1 MPESLSFFLSFL
13 KIGIFTF
20 GGGYAMIPLV
30 QREVIDKGWVK
41 EDEFLELLTLAQSAP
56 GPIALNTAVFVGY
69 KVHGYRGMLAA
80 VMGIILPAFLIILV
94 IAIFFNSIRENRVV
108 EAVFKGIRPAVVALM
123 LAPVFGFS
131 KGLGWTRGILAVL
144 AAFVVWY
151 FAVSPVYMII
161 VGATGGI
168 AFGWLKLRRSLR
180 NVKDSPAQKRI
191 TDRDDT
197 AGGISDVSGDANER
211 RQISHKTELIM
222 VYLQLL
228 YSYLKIGFFG
238 FGGGYAMLALIQNEI
253 VVRHHWLTNSELT
266 DIIAISQMT
275 PGPIAINS
283 ATYVGYTVTGNIW
296 GSLLATFAV
305 SLPSLTIMLLITK
318 FYMVLHNNR
327 YVRDAMY
334 GMLPMVVAMILAATL
349 LLLTPDTFI
358 DVYSWLI
365 LAAAFFASVKK
376 MNPILVICLSGVVG
390 YLLYGL

>member
-1 MPESLSFFLSFL
+1 
-13 KIGIFTF
+13 
-20 GGGYAMIPLV
+20 
-30 QREVIDKGWVK
+30 
-41 EDEFLELLTLAQSAP
+41 
-56 GPIALNTAVFVGY
+56 
-69 KVHGYRGMLAA
+69 
-80 VMGIILPAFLIILV
+80 
-94 IAIFFNSIRENRVV
+94 
-108 EAVFKGIRPAVVALM
+108 
-123 LAPVFGFS
+123 
-131 KGLGWTRGILAVL
+131 
-144 AAFVVWY
+144 
-151 FAVSPVYMII
+151 
-161 VGATGGI
+161 
-168 AFGWLKLRRSLR
+168 
-180 NVKDSPAQKRI
+180 
-191 TDRDDT
+191 
-197 AGGISDVSGDANER
+197 
-211 RQISHKTELIM
+211 M

-376 MNPILVICLSGVVG
+376 MNPILVICLSGVSDTCFTDCSAVYGPVQSDRRQTGKYLNPLLTTSVFPTYPGVCNRRLSGEVLSGNRRNRAGWRRVG
-390 YLLYGL
+390 RFPLFIGFRRSQQAKSRTRPRYLLKFPVR